1 MTNLAAI
8 KNDDQG
14 TTMVKPAR
22 VKPAR
27 AFLPEGLR
35 EGAMVLTLDGP
46 IPVEHLQDGD
56 RIITR
61 DAGPV
66 ELRNIRSRM
75 LQSVRP
81 VMVAV
86 GALGHGNPD
95 EEIIMAPGQRVM
107 LRGAEAMDRFGR
119 DEVIVKVVDLCDG
132 ETMQQAAQP
141 MKLRIFLLEFDAE
154 HIVNRQIKSSKG
166 CITTDQIP
174 EGSGLKTLYHN
185 PQFQSFITA
194 VLGEKALYAY
204 ADPLSSINVHYAHEG
219 QELGWHFDNSSFA
232 ITLLLQAPE
241 GGGVFE
247 YVPDLR
253 DAAAGEMNFQ
263 GVADVLEGATPVKT
277 LDMQPGTLVL
287 FRGRNSLHRVTPTA
301 GNRTRLLVVLAYND
315 APGVS
320 LSEGAR
326 MTFYGRVGT

>member
-1 MTNLAAI
+1 MEQLAAQDLGDLI
-8 KNDDQG
+8 DLERYQLDDPIHLAA
-14 TTMVKPAR
+14 VKAR
-22 VKPAR
+22 
-27 AFLPEGLR
+27 LDR
-35 EGAMVLTLDGP
+35 EGVVILPDFLRASARDVLVLEAEKQAENAFFTTSTHNVYLTS
-46 IPVEHLQDGD
+46 QD
-56 RIITR
+56 
-61 DAGPV
+61 
-66 ELRNIRSRM
+66 
-75 LQSVRP
+75 QSLP
-81 VMVAV
+81 
-86 GALGHGNPD
+86 
-95 EEIIMAPGQRVM
+95 
-107 LRGAEAMDRFGR
+107 
-119 DEVIVKVVDLCDG
+119 
-132 ETMQQAAQP
+132 
-141 MKLRIFLLEFDAE
+141 AE

-185 PQFQSFITA
+185 PQFQNFITA